1 MGKRKKEHR
10 KRVQKRNE
18 RIKQVT
24 TSFQKKLQQIM
35 DLKLEQLK
43 ELEKE
48 NKSEE
53 VKQEE
58 NNNQ

>member
-48 NKSEE
+48 NITEE
-53 VKQEE
+53 TKQEE